1 VIFILENFSGLELHQ
16 ELIGRKLRF
25 EGGCGNEKAD
35 LMNEEMIR
43 SPLSSL
49 TV

>member
-1 VIFILENFSGLELHQ
+1 VIFILENFSRLELHR

-35 LMNEEMIR
+35 LFK
-43 SPLSSL
+43 
-49 TV
+49 